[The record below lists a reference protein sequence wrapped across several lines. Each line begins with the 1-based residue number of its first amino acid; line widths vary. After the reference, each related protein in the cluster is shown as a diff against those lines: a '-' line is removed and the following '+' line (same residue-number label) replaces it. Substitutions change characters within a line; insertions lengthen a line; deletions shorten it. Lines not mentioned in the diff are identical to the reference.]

1 MECTV
6 KSDSGTQ
13 KLLYDV
19 LAVKFYRQLMQLIL
33 ILLVHHR
40 EGNIL
45 GQFTTSSRHRHTVS
59 IGFEKAACVC
69 ACVRACVRACV
80 CACLRACVR
89 VICVYV
95 CARAR
100 VCVCVFEISEKRVNY
115 VFRSDAGIKC
125 AIDKLT
131 RSQNN
136 QRAASS

>member
-69 ACVRACVRACV
+69 ACVRTCVRV
-80 CACLRACVR
+80 CVR